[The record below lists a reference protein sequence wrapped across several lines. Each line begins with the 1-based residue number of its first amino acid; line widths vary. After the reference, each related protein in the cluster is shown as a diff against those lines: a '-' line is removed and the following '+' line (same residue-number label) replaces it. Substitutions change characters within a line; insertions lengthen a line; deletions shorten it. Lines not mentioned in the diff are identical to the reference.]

1 MIRRVADRWML
12 LAVLAA
18 AVAVVRFST
27 GVNAQSTPSSQPSIP
42 RGADVA
48 KTLPPPDPA
57 NAGTRFAKEVGWNG
71 GQPKAADG
79 FAVSLFA
86 DKLSSPRGL
95 YVLPNGDV
103 LVSES
108 QGEPSK
114 SPNRVTLLRDSDKDG
129 KADERAEL
137 VKNVRQPFGIL
148 LLGDQLYVGASNALM
163 RYPYKEGEKTIAAAG
178 TKLLDL
184 PAGLHNNHWTRD
196 VIANADGTKLFISV
210 GSGTNVDEEH
220 VDEKDP
226 RRAAVLEVNPDGTG
240 MRVYASG
247 LRNPVSLALNPQT
260 KAIWTVVNERDML
273 GDDLVPDYLTSVRE
287 GAFYGWPYSYYGQ
300 HVDPRKKGEH
310 PELVAKAIPP
320 DFALGSHVAP
330 LGLVFYQG
338 SMFPERYRE
347 GAFVTLHGSWNR
359 KSFAGYKVV
368 FVPFQNGEPSGAA
381 EDVLTGFIKNEST
394 NEVFGRPV
402 GVEQLSDGSLI
413 VADDGGNCVWRIS
426 AAR

>member
-1 MIRRVADRWML
+1 MIRRVADRWMS
-12 LAVLAA
+12 LAVLVA
-18 AVAVVRFST
+18 AVAVVRLSAAA
-27 GVNAQSTPSSQPSIP
+27 GAQSPSSSQSQIP

-57 NAGTRFAKEVGWNG
+57 GAGTRFAKEVGWNG
-71 GQPKAADG
+71 AQPKAAQG

-95 YVLPNGDV
+95 YGLPNGDV

-108 QGEPSK
+108 DGDPSK
-114 SPNRVTLLRDSDKDG
+114 SANRITLLRDTDKDG
-129 KADERAEL
+129 KADERSVL
-137 VKNVRQPFGIL
+137 VKNVRQPFGML

-163 RYPYKEGEKTIAAAG
+163 RYPYKEGEKTITAAG

-260 KAIWTVVNERDML
+260 KAVWTVVNERDML
-273 GDDLVPDYLTSVRE
+273 GDDLVPDYLTSVKE

-320 DFALGSHVAP
+320 DFALGAHVAP

-338 SMFPERYRE
+338 SMFPERYRG

-359 KSFAGYKVV
+359 KSFAGYKVI
-368 FVPFQNGEPSGAA
+368 FVPFQNGEPSGPA
-381 EDVLTGFIKNEST
+381 EDVLTGFIKNEATS
-394 NEVFGRPV
+394 EVFGRPV
-402 GVEQLSDGSLI
+402 GIEELPDGSLI
-413 VADDGGNCVWRIS
+413 VADDGANCVWRIS